1 MLYSNTDHIST
12 TTGMTELPESATGSA
27 PLLLLQQLQR
37 LEELL
42 ILEGTKIPF
51 TGRKLIDEDQLLTHL
66 AQIEQAIPESVALA
80 QRILNQR
87 DDLLKQAQQR
97 AQEIIRHAEQRAAQI
112 ADELRIRQQAE
123 LEAQKIRQQ
132 VQQEVELMR
141 QRAIEEMNLLRQN
154 TEKELAHLRQMT
166 RHECQERQQEADTYA
181 ERTLGEMERQFKEML
196 AVIQNGRQYLKQHQ
210 ASRSS

>member
-1 MLYSNTDHIST
+1 MLYSKPDQITT
-12 TTGMTELPESATGSA
+12 TTGITELPDSRTGAT
-27 PLLLLQQLQR
+27 PLPLLQQLQR

-42 ILEGTKIPF
+42 ILEGTKIPL
-51 TGRKLIDEDQLLTHL
+51 TGRKLIDEDQVLAHL
-66 AQIEQAIPESVALA
+66 AQIEEAIPESVDLA

-87 DDLLKQAQQR
+87 DELLKQAQQR

-141 QRAIEEMNLLRQN
+141 QRAMEELNLLRQN
-154 TEKELAHLRQMT
+154 TEKELAHLRQVT
-166 RHECQERQQEADTYA
+166 RHECQERQQEADAYA
-181 ERTLGEMERQFKEML
+181 ERTLAEMERQFKEML
-196 AVIQNGRQYLKQHQ
+196 AVIQNGRQYLKQQQ
-210 ASRSS
+210 ASR

>member
-1 MLYSNTDHIST
+1 MLYSNPDHITT
-12 TTGMTELPESATGSA
+12 TTGITQVPEGSSGSA
-27 PLLLLQQLQR
+27 PLQLLQQLQR
-37 LEELL
+37 WWGLL

-51 TGRKLIDEDQLLTHL
+51 TGRKLIDEEQLLAHL

-87 DDLLKQAQQR
+87 DEILKQAQQR
-97 AQEIIRHAEQRAAQI
+97 AQEIIRNAEQRAAQI

-141 QRAIEEMNLLRQN
+141 QRAMEEINLLRQN
-154 TEKELAHLRQMT
+154 TEKELAHLRQVT
-166 RHECQERQQEADTYA
+166 RHECQERQQEADAYA
-181 ERTLGEMERQFKEML
+181 ERTLAEMERQFKEML
-196 AVIQNGRQYLKQHQ
+196 AVIHNGRQYLQQQKS
-210 ASRSS
+210 SR